1 MRIVIAKDYQALSK
15 KAAHIIAGQLI
26 MKPDSVLGLAT
37 GSTPLGT
44 YQTLV
49 TMVEDGLAS
58 FSQAQTFNLDEYYGL
73 GPQDPQ
79 SYYYFMQ
86 QNLFS
91 RVDMRSNCIHIPD
104 GLAGDVQMECLRYEE
119 QIRRHGGIDLQ
130 LLGIGRNGHIG
141 FNEPD
146 LKFEAITHLVA
157 LDQDTIEANAR
168 FFDEPS
174 QVPRQAISMG
184 IKTIMHARKILLLA
198 SGKEKASTVYQMVYG
213 DIRPEL
219 PASVLQIHPD
229 VTIIVDEAAAEGL
242 AQMRGTDTSYIR
254 IE

>member
-37 GSTPLGT
+37 GSTPQGT

-49 TMVEDGLAS
+49 SMVEDGLVS
-58 FSQAQTFNLDEYYGL
+58 FSKAQTFNLDEYYGL
-73 GPQDPQ
+73 GHEDDQ
-79 SYYYFMQ
+79 SYYWFMQ
-86 QNLFS
+86 ENLFNK
-91 RVDMRSNCIHIPD
+91 VDMDPSRIHIPN
-104 GLAGDVQMECLRYEE
+104 GLATDVTAECHDYEA
-119 QIRRHGGIDLQ
+119 QIRRCGGIDLQ

-146 LKFEAITHLVA
+146 LKFEAITHLVD
-157 LDQDTIEANAR
+157 LDEDTIEANSR
-168 FFDEPS
+168 FFADKAL
-174 QVPRQAISMG
+174 VPRQAISMG
-184 IKTIMHARKILLLA
+184 IKTIMHAKKIVLLA
-198 SGKEKASTVYQMVYG
+198 SGKEKASTVHDMVYG

-229 VTIIVDEAAAEGL
+229 VTVIIDEAAAEGL
-242 AQMRGTDTSYIR
+242 AAMRGTDESYIR